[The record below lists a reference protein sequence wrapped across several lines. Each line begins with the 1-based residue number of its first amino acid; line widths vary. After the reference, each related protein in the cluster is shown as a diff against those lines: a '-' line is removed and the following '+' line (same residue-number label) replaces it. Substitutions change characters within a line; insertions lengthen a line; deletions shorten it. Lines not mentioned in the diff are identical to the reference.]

1 LGFTTTHFEFLL
13 GSAKLAKD
21 YFGKYFTVIPVCPF
35 KIVASNEDVLKG
47 YFHLELKDLF
57 HHHKLLSVQLEQG
70 MLPANHQQ

>member
-1 LGFTTTHFEFLL
+1 LSSCNEWVRQGLGGLHFGQNILRSFQ
-13 GSAKLAKD
+13 
-21 YFGKYFTVIPVCPF
+21 FPF

-47 YFHLELKDLF
+47 IFHLELKDLF